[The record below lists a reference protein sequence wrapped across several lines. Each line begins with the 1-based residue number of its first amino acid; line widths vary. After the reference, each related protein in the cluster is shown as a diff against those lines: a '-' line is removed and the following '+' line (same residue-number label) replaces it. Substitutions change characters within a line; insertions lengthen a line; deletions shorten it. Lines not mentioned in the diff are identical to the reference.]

1 MTPNDNFPKA
11 EHIKKLA
18 KIDVVDSIFEV
29 PGVDTL
35 EGKIGPIL
43 SGNKGAAHYITMPA
57 GMFLSAHTHP
67 TESIIYTAK
76 GEWVLYSECERHHMK
91 EGSLYFMPPDV
102 ETGYEV
108 PFDEPATIL
117 IVKFE
122 GPNEPEKFMEYLE
135 GMKKNLEDKHSEG
148 EAFLLSELNM
158 DHSARVFETSLKDNK

>member
-1 MTPNDNFPKA
+1 MTVNDNFPKA

-18 KIDVVDSIFEV
+18 QIDIVDSIFEV

-76 GEWVLYSECERHHMK
+76 GEWVLYSEGERHYMK

-108 PFDEPATIL
+108 PFDKPATIL

-122 GPNEPEKFMEYLE
+122 GPNDPVKFKEYLE
-135 GMKKNLEDKHSEG
+135 GMKKGLEDKHNEG
-148 EAFLLSELNM
+148 EPFMISELDEN
-158 DHSARVFETSLKDNK
+158 HPARKYKDSLL